1 MLRIAIP
8 NKGSLSEG
16 AVALLKGAGYKCK
29 RSGRELM
36 VYDKEHDIEFVYL
49 RPRDIA
55 VYVANGVLDLGISG
69 RDLVFDSQLDVAELL
84 PLEFGGSSFYYAI
97 PKELDITP
105 DDFGGMKIATS
116 YPNIV
121 LDDMKKRNIE
131 AKVIKLDGAVEI
143 SIQLGVANVIADVVE
158 SGKTLKEAGLKTIGT
173 PIMKS
178 ESVLIA
184 QGEKITDKKEVKVL
198 IDRIK
203 GILVAQTYAMIEYD
217 VPKAVKELA
226 DKCDVIFIIGS
237 KKSSNSQRLREVG
250 EKYGC
255 DSYLVNTVD
264 DLKENMYEDC
274 FAVGVSAG
282 ASAPEVLVDDVVEKL
297 GNEGWNR
304 VETVSYCEENLEFP
318 LPDIS

>member
-217 VPKAVKELA
+217 VPKAQLEAACNITPGIESPTIAPLNNPEWVAVKSM
-226 DKCDVIFIIGS
+226 VTRGT
-237 KKSSNSQRLREVG
+237 SN
-250 EKYGC
+250 KIM
-255 DSYLVNTVD
+255 D
-264 DLKENMYEDC
+264 DLKEI
-274 FAVGVSAG
+274 G
-282 ASAPEVLVDDVVEKL
+282 AKGIIV
-297 GNEGWNR
+297 
-304 VETVSYCEENLEFP
+304 T
-318 LPDIS
+318 DIRSCRL

>member
-1 MLRIAIP
+1 MQKIKTIYLASPRGFCAGVRRSLDTVNEALNRFGAPIYVLHEIVH
-8 NKGSLSEG
+8 NDYIVDSLKSKGVLFVESLAAVPEG
-16 AVALLKGAGYKCK
+16 AVLIFSAHGVARSVEEMAESGGLKAIDATCPLVKKIHRKARKLQDEDITTILIGHKKHREVIGTAG
-29 RSGRELM
+29 
-36 VYDKEHDIEFVYL
+36 
-49 RPRDIA
+49 
-55 VYVANGVLDLGISG
+55 
-69 RDLVFDSQLDVAELL
+69 QLDTFPVIVETVEDVKEL
-84 PLEFGGSSFYYAI
+84 PCIGSSVTY
-97 PKELDITP
+97 LTQ
-105 DDFGGMKIATS
+105 T
-116 YPNIV
+116 
-121 LDDMKKRNIE
+121 
-131 AKVIKLDGAVEI
+131 
-143 SIQLGVANVIADVVE
+143 
-158 SGKTLKEAGLKTIGT
+158 TL
-173 PIMKS
+173 S
-178 ESVLIA
+178 ESDVSDIVDALR
-184 QGEKITDKKEVKVL
+184 DKFPQLEGSGD
-198 IDRIK
+198 IC
-203 GILVAQTYAMIEYD
+203 YAT
-217 VPKAVKELA
+217 KNRQNAVKELA